1 MSEERQRLDKWL
13 WFARAVKTRS
23 LAQKLIKGGGVRV
36 NRERI
41 TSPSYQ
47 LRLGD
52 VLTITLPRGIKV
64 LQLDQ
69 FGTRRGPAPEAAT
82 LYQDISP
89 PPVPLTPEQRAIKGR
104 APAPEKR
111 PDKRA
116 RRDLIR
122 LKEIISE

>member
-13 WFARAVKTRS
+13 WFARTAKTRS
-23 LAQKLIKGGGVRV
+23 LAQKLIKGGAVRV
-36 NRERI
+36 NKERI
-41 TSPSYQ
+41 TSPSYL

-52 VLTITLPRGIKV
+52 VLTLTLPRGIKV
-64 LQLDQ
+64 LKLDQ

-122 LKEIISE
+122 LKEIISD